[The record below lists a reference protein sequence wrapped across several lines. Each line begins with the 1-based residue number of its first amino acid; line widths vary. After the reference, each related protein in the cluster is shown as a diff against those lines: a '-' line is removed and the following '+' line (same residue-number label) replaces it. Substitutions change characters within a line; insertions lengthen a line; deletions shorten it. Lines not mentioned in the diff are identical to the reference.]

1 MLTSVNSG
9 TIPPPCED
17 ACMITDA
24 PRQGSYAQQKF
35 LSSLPVTDVTR
46 MQQACTML
54 TPLLRCCAKRYNIAE
69 PAVRCL
75 RARVHRNCTF
85 TCIKEY
91 SFLYAELTSLTG
103 YLYQNRNRPTPRHLN
118 AHHCTRLSAV
128 ALHNHIKEYCTITCK
143 HSALQSAT
151 SVYRDLHP
159 DCDLRSVRGWAGEL

>member
-17 ACMITDA
+17 ACMTTDA

-35 LSSLPVTDVTR
+35 LSSLPVTMSPGCNKHVQCSR
-46 MQQACTML
+46 L
-54 TPLLRCCAKRYNIAE
+54 CCVKRYNIAE

-75 RARVHRNCTF
+75 RARVHINRTF